1 MGYGRNAVASYDMYH
16 QQNSSGGGRNP
27 IGRRTQSNQAANAI
41 QSGGER
47 NPIGRRTQSDRAANA
62 IRLGGVRCTM
72 AIIKL
77 SPFRP
82 TLYTVNL

>member
-41 QSGGER
+41 QSGG
-47 NPIGRRTQSDRAANA
+47 
-62 IRLGGVRCTM
+62 VRCTM

>member
-27 IGRRTQSNQAANAI
+27 IGRRTQSNQAA
-41 QSGGER
+41 
-47 NPIGRRTQSDRAANA
+47 DA